1 MTIDAFLKSPR
12 SAQAQRGS
20 VRRRLRLD
28 TVGKAAAKGST
39 PVEIHDLSTSGMLI
53 ETSVELT
60 EGEALEIELPRTG
73 PQTAKVIW
81 ASGRFY
87 GCQFAEPISPAAVS
101 AALLRSRPTDQSAV
115 PADVP
120 ELASPDF
127 ASRLAELRT
136 AKGLSLQ
143 DLADRLEVSRQAVW
157 YWESG
162 QRLPRAELFQ
172 KLAQVLGTSEQELLA
187 PAVTK
192 QGIVAAAGWD
202 EEFKRSIA
210 ERLGVRPDQVSIVV
224 TL

>member
-39 PVEIHDLSTSGMLI
+39 HVEIHDLSTSGMLI
-53 ETSVELT
+53 ETSVELAA
-60 EGEALEIELPRTG
+60 GEALEIELPRTG

-210 ERLGVRPDQVSIVV
+210 ERLGVSPDQVSIVV

>member
-12 SAQAQRGS
+12 SAQARRGS
-20 VRRRLRLD
+20 VRRKLRLD
-28 TVGKAAAKGST
+28 TVGKAAARGST

-53 ETSVELT
+53 ETAVDLT
-60 EGEALEIELPRTG
+60 VGEAIEIELPRTG

-81 ASGRFY
+81 TSGRFY
-87 GCQFAEPISPAAVS
+87 GCRFAEPMPPAAVS
-101 AALLRSRPTDQSAV
+101 AALLRARPTDQSATGTT
-115 PADVP
+115 DVP
-120 ELASPDF
+120 EQALPDF
-127 ASRLAELRT
+127 GGRLAELRA

-172 KLAQVLGTSEQELLA
+172 KLAHILGTSEQELLA
-187 PAVTK
+187 PAPHT
-192 QGIVAAAGWD
+192 QGAVAPGWD

-210 ERLGVRPDQVSIVV
+210 ERLGVKPEQVSIVV
-224 TL
+224 TI

>member
-12 SAQAQRGS
+12 PAQVQRGS

-53 ETSVELT
+53 ETSVELAA
-60 EGEALEIELPRTG
+60 GEALEIELPRTG

-87 GCQFAEPISPAAVS
+87 GCRFAEPISPAAVS
-101 AALLRSRPTDQSAV
+101 AALLRSRPTDQPAA
-115 PADVP
+115 PADAP
-120 ELASPDF
+120 EQASPDF

-136 AKGLSLQ
+136 ARGLSLQ
-143 DLADRLEVSRQAVW
+143 DIADRLEVSRQAVW

-162 QRLPRAELFQ
+162 QRLPRAEIFQ
-172 KLAQVLGTSEQELLA
+172 KLAQILGTSEQQLLA
-187 PAVTK
+187 PALPN
-192 QGIVAAAGWD
+192 QGVIASGWD

>member
-12 SAQAQRGS
+12 PAQVQRGS
-20 VRRRLRLD
+20 VRRKLRLD
-28 TVGKAAAKGST
+28 TVGKAPAKGST

-53 ETSVELT
+53 ETSVELSA
-60 EGEALEIELPRTG
+60 GEALEIELPRTG
-73 PQTAKVIW
+73 PQTAQVIW

-87 GCQFAEPISPAAVS
+87 GCRFAEPISPAAVS
-101 AALLRSRPTDQSAV
+101 AALLRSRPTDQAAAEADAPEQASA
-115 PADVP
+115 
-120 ELASPDF
+120 DF
-127 ASRLAELRT
+127 SSRLAELRV

-143 DLADRLEVSRQAVW
+143 DLADQLEVSRQAVW

-162 QRLPRAELFQ
+162 QRLPRAELLQ
-172 KLAQVLGTSEQELLA
+172 KLTQILETSEQDLLA
-187 PAVTK
+187 PAVLK
-192 QGIVAAAGWD
+192 PGVVATGWD